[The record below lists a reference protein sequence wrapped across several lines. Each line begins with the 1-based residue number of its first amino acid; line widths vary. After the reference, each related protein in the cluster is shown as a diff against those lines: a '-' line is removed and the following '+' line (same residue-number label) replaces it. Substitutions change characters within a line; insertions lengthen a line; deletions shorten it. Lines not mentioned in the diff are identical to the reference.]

1 MTPFDFISFLIC
13 LLESGG
19 CQWLPRVGKYG
30 WAEPSPL
37 LSSLFLA
44 PLLELILS
52 LLSWT
57 ELPLQ
62 SEVVTPGSGWKEKCP
77 HSTCSV
83 ASCAMPP
90 VFLAVRRNCP
100 HSTTAI
106 GKGGFAAL
114 STEILPTYLGVYSCL
129 SRATGP
135 FLESERAKG
144 REKGLGE

>member
-1 MTPFDFISFLIC
+1 MTPFDSISFLIC

-19 CQWLPRVGKYG
+19 CQWLPCVGKCG
-30 WAEPSPL
+30 WAEPFPL
-37 LSSLFLA
+37 LLSLFLA

-52 LLSWT
+52 LLSWM

-62 SEVVTPGSGWKEKCP
+62 SEVVTPDSGWML
-77 HSTCSV
+77 CSGT
-83 ASCAMPP
+83 SCTVPP
-90 VFLAVRRNCP
+90 VFLAVLRKCP
-100 HSTTAI
+100 HSQTAI
-106 GKGGFAAL
+106 GKWGFAAS

-129 SRATGP
+129 SRAMDS